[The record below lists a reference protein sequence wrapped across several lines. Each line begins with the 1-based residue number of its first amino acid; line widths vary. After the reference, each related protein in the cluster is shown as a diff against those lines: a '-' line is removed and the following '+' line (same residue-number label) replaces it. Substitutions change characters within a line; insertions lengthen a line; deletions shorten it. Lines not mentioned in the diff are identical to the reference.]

1 MALIRQT
8 LEGDSAWAFVRDV
21 LSQGRSLSRR
31 VLARELGQGRIWTY
45 LRPDVSVDY
54 AQAHLNETWLVSTEI
69 VGDPAVIGT
78 GGTRKRFTSP
88 WSLYADFIR
97 QFMGRSSRAYVAF
110 EDPLRNA
117 SNPVWQKERPEPY
130 AFHGADVFYVLGHDT
145 ATAETIAAGLR
156 STATGGWIQN
166 VFLALLPPE
175 IEDIDP
181 WRQITD

>member
-8 LEGDSAWAFVRDV
+8 LEGDSAMAFVRDA

-31 VLARELGQGRIWTY
+31 VLDHDLGQGRIWTY

-69 VGDPAVIGT
+69 VGNPAVIGN
-78 GGTRKRFTSP
+78 GGTRRRFTSP

-97 QFMGRSSRAYVAF
+97 QFMVRSPRAYVAF

-117 SNPVWQKERPEPY
+117 SDPVWQKGRPEPY
-130 AFHGADVFYVLGHDT
+130 AFHGEDVFYVLGHDT
-145 ATAETIAAGLR
+145 ATAEAIAAGLR
-156 STATGGWIQN
+156 STASGGWI
-166 VFLALLPPE
+166 
-175 IEDIDP
+175 
-181 WRQITD
+181 